1 MTDIEI
7 NCIAASRTWRG
18 GVVVDD
24 DVRPDEV
31 AAEIRDPDNIVW
43 IDLLQ
48 PDGGELGALV
58 HELGLPPTAVED
70 ALAPFERP
78 KVSRRE
84 GYLFFTV
91 YATRLRPHDHLDP
104 TKGRM
109 VSSRVSGIMTPHALV
124 TIRLDDGFDMTQ
136 PERTWRED
144 SHLLQYGAGA
154 LVHGLLDV
162 IVDGHFETIQAL
174 DDETERLEDV
184 LFAAGQPKAG
194 FIRQVYGLRKDLVD
208 LRRVVLPMRE
218 VVNGVL
224 RHRTGPHTE
233 LDSWYDDLYDH
244 VLRAAEWTESLRD
257 MVATMF
263 ETHLSLQDS
272 RLNQIMKKLAGW
284 AAIIAVPTA
293 ITGWF
298 GQNVP
303 YWGFNQPWGV
313 GLSALMILVSSIGL
327 YLLFRLNDWV

>member
-1 MTDIEI
+1 MEI
-7 NCIAASRTWRG
+7 SSIAASRTWCG
-18 GVVVDD
+18 GVVIDD

-31 AAEIRDPDNIVW
+31 AEEIRDPDNLVW
-43 IDLLQ
+43 IDLLA
-48 PDGGELGALV
+48 PDAGELAALIK
-58 HELGLPPTAVED
+58 ELGLPPTAVED

-78 KVSRRE
+78 KVSRHE

-104 TKGRM
+104 TKGRV
-109 VSSRVSGIMTPHALV
+109 VSSRISGIVTPHALV
-124 TIRLDDGFDMTQ
+124 TIRLDDGFDMATV
-136 PERTWRED
+136 ERVWRD
-144 SHLLQYGAGA
+144 DPDLLGYGSGA

-174 DDETERLEDV
+174 DDETERLEDI
-184 LFAAGQPKAG
+184 LFGEGPPRSG
-194 FIRQVYGLRKDLVD
+194 FIRYLYGLRKDLVD
-208 LRRVVLPMRE
+208 LRRIVLPMRE

-224 RHRTGPHTE
+224 RHRTDTRGE

-257 MVATMF
+257 MVSTMF

-272 RLNQIMKKLAGW
+272 RLNQIMKKLASW

-313 GLSALMILVSSIGL
+313 GLSVAMILVSSVGL
-327 YLLFRLNDWV
+327 YVLFRINDWV

>member
-1 MTDIEI
+1 MEI
-7 NCIAASRTWRG
+7 SSIAASRTWRG
-18 GVVVDD
+18 GVVIDD

-31 AAEIRDPDNIVW
+31 AEEIRDPDNLVW
-43 IDLLQ
+43 IDLLA
-48 PDGGELGALV
+48 PDPGELAALIR
-58 HELGLPPTAVED
+58 ELGLPPTAVED

-78 KVSRRE
+78 KVSRHE

-104 TKGRM
+104 TKGRV
-109 VSSRVSGIMTPHALV
+109 VSSRISGIVTSHALV
-124 TIRLDDGFDMTQ
+124 TIRLDDDFDMSAV
-136 PERTWRED
+136 ERVWRD
-144 SHLLQYGAGA
+144 DPDLLAYGAGA

-162 IVDGHFETIQAL
+162 VVDGHFGTIQAL
-174 DDETERLEDV
+174 DDETERLEDM
-184 LFAAGQPKAG
+184 LFAEGQLRAD
-194 FIRQVYGLRKDLVD
+194 FVRFVYGLRKDLVD
-208 LRRVVLPMRE
+208 LRRIVLPMRE

-224 RHRTGPHTE
+224 RHRTDTPGE

-257 MVATMF
+257 MVSTMF

-303 YWGFNQPWGV
+303 YWGFDQPWGV
-313 GLSALMILVSSIGL
+313 GLSIGMILVSSLGL
-327 YLLFRLNDWV
+327 YVLFRINDWV